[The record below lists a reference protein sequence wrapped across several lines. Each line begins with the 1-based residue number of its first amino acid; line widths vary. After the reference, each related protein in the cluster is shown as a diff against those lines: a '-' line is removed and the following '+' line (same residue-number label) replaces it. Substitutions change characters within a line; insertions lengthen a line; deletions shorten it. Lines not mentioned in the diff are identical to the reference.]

1 MSSARHDPGPDQL
14 KGVLLAL
21 VIFGHTFWQGVGDSW
36 TKWMIYG
43 FHMPMFLFLSGYMIS
58 MARFGTRPWGELL
71 RHYWKR
77 MLAAWLVVSVLWL
90 ALQKPDAFTDVR
102 TFVEVLLLRPD
113 FHLWYV
119 PMLFLGVLLLRLLA
133 GPLNGSMAARGA
145 LGVAAVIGALLF
157 QTPLKELVPT
167 VVLDNVDA
175 RYAGYFVWILLG
187 VAVRNGWFPRVGV
200 RWLAPLV
207 VVGLAARSWV
217 YVSDSAGPWWSVVAF
232 TVLSLGASLCVPALR
247 DALRTPLPVVG
258 EPLRTIGR
266 HSLYVYLLHPFV
278 TDALHTP
285 EVGWIRSLV
294 LGAAVTVA
302 TLVAS
307 CLVAGV
313 LERVGARRRDRA
325 GGTGVPPVTA
335 RREAPRAT
343 GR

>member
-1 MSSARHDPGPDQL
+1 MSSTRHDPGPDQL
-14 KGVLLAL
+14 KGILMVL

-77 MLAAWLVVSVLWL
+77 MIAAWLVVSVLWL
-90 ALQKPDAFTDVR
+90 AVQEPDAFGSVR
-102 TFVEVLLLRPD
+102 SFVEVLVLRPS

-119 PMLFLGVLLLRLLA
+119 PMLFLSVLLLRLLG
-133 GPLNGSMAARGA
+133 GPLARSVVARAA
-145 LGVAAVIGALLF
+145 LGVAAVAGALLF
-157 QTPLKELVPT
+157 QTPLKELVPQ

-187 VAVRNGWFPRVGV
+187 VAVRNGWFPRLG
-200 RWLAPLV
+200 LV
-207 VVGLAARSWV
+207 WVLPVVAVGLVARSWV
-217 YVSDSAGPWWSVVAF
+217 YTSDGAGPWWSVAAF

-247 DALRTPLPVVG
+247 DALRTPLPIVG
-258 EPLRTIGR
+258 ESLRTVGH

-285 EVGWIRSLV
+285 EVGWLRSMA
-294 LGAAVTVA
+294 LGGAVTVA
-302 TLVAS
+302 ILVAS
-307 CLVAGV
+307 CVVAGV
-313 LERVGARRRDRA
+313 LERVGARRRRFARPAQPA
-325 GGTGVPPVTA
+325 GS
-335 RREAPRAT
+335 
-343 GR
+343 